1 MFEERLKNLE
11 YISKEVGLPIEYTQG
26 GGGNT
31 SVKLNDELMAVKAS
45 GYKLKQITPR
55 EGYVVVN
62 YRRILEYYS
71 QVDLSQGRDYEK
83 ESTEFV
89 NQNIV
94 EMEGLKKLRP
104 SVEAGFHS
112 LLQTYV
118 IHTHPVYA
126 NIICCSHNGRELM
139 QEIFKDESF
148 DAIWVPYINPGF
160 SLTLRIKDLIE
171 KRQRETNRFPQVIL
185 MENHGLIVTADD
197 AEECVALHSRVNDL
211 IRKHFGIDEPYP
223 ELKLEKLGEDKFA
236 SRTQYLTDYFKAN
249 GISPDLF
256 DEIVLYPDQLVYL
269 NGSLAVDS
277 MDSKLN
283 INSKTGEIVYLANES
298 EAQTMEETLLAYI
311 YVIDSIR
318 KLNLPLKT
326 MTEEEIDFI
335 MNWESEKYRK
345 SLVKKL
351 GK

>member
-1 MFEERLKNLE
+1 M
-11 YISKEVGLPIEYTQG
+11 
-26 GGGNT
+26 
-31 SVKLNDELMAVKAS
+31 
-45 GYKLKQITPR
+45 
-55 EGYVVVN
+55 
-62 YRRILEYYS
+62 
-71 QVDLSQGRDYEK
+71 
-83 ESTEFV
+83 
-89 NQNIV
+89 
-94 EMEGLKKLRP
+94 
-104 SVEAGFHS
+104 
-112 LLQTYV
+112 
-118 IHTHPVYA
+118 
-126 NIICCSHNGRELM
+126 
-139 QEIFKDESF
+139 
-148 DAIWVPYINPGF
+148 
-160 SLTLRIKDLIE
+160 
-171 KRQRETNRFPQVIL
+171 
-185 MENHGLIVTADD
+185 
-197 AEECVALHSRVNDL
+197 
-211 IRKHFGIDEPYP
+211 
-223 ELKLEKLGEDKFA
+223 
-236 SRTQYLTDYFKAN
+236 
-249 GISPDLF
+249 F